1 MISEWV
7 GVIGYLEK
15 LENLHKFEAP
25 AKFYHRHID
34 NIEVYAISGI
44 KF

>member
-1 MISEWV
+1 V
-7 GVIGYLEK
+7 GLGFIGYFEK
-15 LENLHKFEAP
+15 LENSHKFEAP
-25 AKFYHRHID
+25 AKFYHRYID